1 MGTVAN
7 SSAKMEDSQD
17 LFEDTVIDEAVISQF
32 LSNNTDKKADDKRSV
47 TMYLDSDDDELVELL
62 IDLQSE
68 KNPHQIDDVLS
79 QVKSSEKYQ
88 REVEDTLEMSQIWN
102 DDDFDAFIARTEAEV
117 LKAVAQQAEEDELD
131 EDTLGEEESNS
142 DDNVL
147 N

>member
-1 MGTVAN
+1 
-7 SSAKMEDSQD
+7 MEDSQD

-32 LSNNTDKKADDKRSV
+32 LSNNTDKKADDKRSD

-147 N
+147 Y

>member
-1 MGTVAN
+1 
-7 SSAKMEDSQD
+7 MEDSQD

-32 LSNNTDKKADDKRSV
+32 LSNNTDKKPDDKRSD

-62 IDLQSE
+62 IDLQGE
-68 KNPHQIDDVLS
+68 KNPHQVDDVLS

-117 LKAVAQQAEEDELD
+117 LKAVAQQAEQDELD